1 MCKVLFAVLTAVCL
15 AGCVVDEY
23 GRVLPPD
30 PVGQAL
36 FTALDPAVP
45 VYQPREYV
53 VNDDFPAAG
62 YERGYE
68 GRTVAPVSYSDSVWV
83 NGYYGWGGN
92 DWVWVP
98 GRWVQRPRRD
108 LVWNDPRYY
117 VSDGRRYWRSGYWQ

>member
-1 MCKVLFAVLTAVCL
+1 MSKVLFALLTALCL
-15 AGCVVDEY
+15 AGCVVDQY
-23 GRVLPPD
+23 GSVLPPD

-45 VYQPREYV
+45 VYEPREYV
-53 VNDDFPAAG
+53 VDNDIPAAG
-62 YERGYE
+62 YEQ
-68 GRTVAPVSYSDSVWV
+68 RTVAPVSYSDSVWV

-92 DWVWVP
+92 DWVWAP

>member
-1 MCKVLFAVLTAVCL
+1 MSKVLFALLTALCL
-15 AGCVVDEY
+15 AGCVVDQY

-45 VYQPREYV
+45 VYEPREYMV
-53 VNDDFPAAG
+53 DNDIPAAG
-62 YERGYE
+62 YEQ
-68 GRTVAPVSYSDSVWV
+68 RTVAPVSYSDSVWV

-92 DWVWVP
+92 DWVWAP